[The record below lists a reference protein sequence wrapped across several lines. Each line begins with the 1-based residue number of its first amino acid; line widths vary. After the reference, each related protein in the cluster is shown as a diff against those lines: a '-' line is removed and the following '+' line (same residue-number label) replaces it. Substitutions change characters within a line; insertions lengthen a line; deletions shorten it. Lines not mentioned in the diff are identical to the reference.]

1 MVMKEVLILGI
12 GNVLFNDAGVGAHII
27 QMLKMLGVPAGV
39 ELLDA
44 GVGAN
49 LTPDVLCGYK
59 LLVVID
65 AAKGHLPAGTVRRI
79 TPHYNADCV
88 ALMSMQKDELN
99 EIFNLLKMQETIP
112 HIEILAVSIG
122 NNPAQVAELSPE
134 VRQVIP
140 QVMQLI
146 YEILDDA
153 CNERV
158 YR

>member
-1 MVMKEVLILGI
+1 MKEVLILGI

-65 AAKGHLPAGTVRRI
+65 AAKGQLPAGTVRRI

-88 ALMSMQKDELN
+88 AD
-99 EIFNLLKMQETIP
+99 
-112 HIEILAVSIG
+112 
-122 NNPAQVAELSPE
+122 
-134 VRQVIP
+134 
-140 QVMQLI
+140 
-146 YEILDDA
+146 
-153 CNERV
+153 
-158 YR
+158 

>member
-1 MVMKEVLILGI
+1 MKEVLILGI

-99 EIFNLLKMQETIP
+99 EIFNLLKTQETSSAS
-112 HIEILAVSIG
+112 LWQNGTVS
-122 NNPAQVAELSPE
+122 
-134 VRQVIP
+134 
-140 QVMQLI
+140 VMYHSRI
-146 YEILDDA
+146 KTKSTSNTIA
-153 CNERV
+153 S
-158 YR
+158 